1 MALNRQFITDL
12 RPAKQDPIQYLTEN
26 DFRIIRRRDVDES
39 SPKDGIEHCFIVR
52 DPDGYELDITVT
64 FDTSAAAEIIQ
75 RSRRRITFE
84 SSFWISAAERHLAEY
99 LWEENDFPPDAML
112 KISQPNPAD
121 IDSALRWDTDGDL

>member
-1 MALNRQFITDL
+1 MSLNRKFVTDL
-12 RPAKQDPIQYLTEN
+12 RLAKPETIQYLTEN
-26 DFRIIRRRDVDES
+26 GFRIIRRCDLDES

-52 DPDGYELDITVT
+52 DPDGYELDITVK

-84 SSFWISAAERHLAEY
+84 SSFWINAAERHLAEY

-112 KISQPNPAD
+112 KISQPNLTD
-121 IDSALRWDTDGDL
+121 IDSALRWDRDEDL